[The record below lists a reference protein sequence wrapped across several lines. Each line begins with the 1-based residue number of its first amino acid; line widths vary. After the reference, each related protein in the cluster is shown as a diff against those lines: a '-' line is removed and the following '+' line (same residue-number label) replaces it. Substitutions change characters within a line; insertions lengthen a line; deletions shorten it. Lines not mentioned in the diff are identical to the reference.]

1 MGGESCSEGCGFES
15 QHCILDGHFSHI
27 FVVKIVMFVWKD
39 ENKLKR
45 GRGWPF
51 FNSFS
56 QIENLKLTLPIYSSV
71 QESSAASSWCSW
83 SSSLPST
90 SSPTSGSGHRW
101 SCVFF
106 KKWAKTGLD
115 LFIFRSLQMSNSI
128 DGVLGIRTQG
138 GRMVG
143 EDESIELWRQP
154 SCVFSVIHCNT
165 ISTYRISSAN
175 KVAIFNNYRAI
186 LDISLK

>member
-1 MGGESCSEGCGFES
+1 MFMIVFFAFD
-15 QHCILDGHFSHI
+15 ILAY
-27 FVVKIVMFVWKD
+27 VWFGAQVI
-39 ENKLKR
+39 LR
-45 GRGWPF
+45 F
-51 FNSFS
+51 
-56 QIENLKLTLPIYSSV
+56 
-71 QESSAASSWCSW
+71 
-83 SSSLPST
+83 
-90 SSPTSGSGHRW
+90 
-101 SCVFF
+101 FF
-106 KKWAKTGLD
+106 KKMGLV

-128 DGVLGIRTQG
+128 DGELGIRTQG